1 MMLGGITY
9 CICIL
14 VPVFMNTVNMLL
26 INMSDSNDT
35 L

>member
-1 MMLGGITY
+1 MTLGGTTY
-9 CICIL
+9 MHL
-14 VPVFMNTVNMLL
+14 YVPVFMNTLNMLL